1 MCVNV
6 QSIFIGNAGALL
18 LLLFRKLHL
27 VHGQLR
33 LLTNIHRGGVGN
45 VLQIVDAVAVDKAHT
60 GTYAVL
66 VVDAIVIIA
75 AIAPRLF
82 RKIISGNI

>member
-18 LLLFRKLHL
+18 LLLLRKLHL

-45 VLQIVDAVAVDKAHT
+45 ILQIINAIAIDQAHT

-66 VVDAIVIIA
+66 VVDAIIIIA